1 MAGQGFARL
10 NAPAPVARW
19 SRLLLLGSL
28 VGIAGGL
35 AAVALEWGLHT
46 GSELVLHRFV
56 GSHVDTGGFDVFAFD
71 WRMLLLPALGGLMSG
86 VVVQLLFRQSTGH
99 GTDLLTRAFHS
110 GLGVFPLKGPL
121 VKSVAAVGVISCGG
135 SAGPEGP
142 IAALGAALG
151 STAGSL
157 LRLSP
162 REKRI
167 LLIAGCA
174 AGVGAIFGC
183 PLGGA
188 LFATSVPYREPE
200 FESDAMV
207 PAFFASV
214 LGYSTFI
221 SVSPVTESS
230 RLLGDV
236 QNLGFSH
243 ASELLPYAILG
254 PLCGLF
260 SIFFAS
266 TLHATESAFSKMSR
280 VPLWFRPALGGL
292 ATGLIAC
299 VLPQVMDGQY
309 ALTRAALD
317 IDLQSAA
324 SGALGVWR
332 WPLFFAAVA
341 IAKCVATS
349 LTVGSGASGGVLGP
363 SVFVGGILGALLGS
377 VLEATGIGDFDATL
391 RQALIPVGMAGVLA
405 AAMRTPLAA
414 MVMVTEMTGSYGLI
428 VPLMVVCMSAYVIG
442 RRYGLNR
449 EQLRTSADSPAHAAD
464 GLIHIL
470 ESWRVG
476 DLMEASPLCVEPR
489 TSLGE
494 MVKMVKPATR
504 PVFAVVDRGMLVGV
518 VSLPD
523 IERVVSESDSTLLA
537 AVIAADIMSTQVTTV
552 VPDDDAYEVLNRFRA
567 TGHDVLP
574 VIAQESRPRWLGMLS
589 RRAIFDALRERTDSI
604 HRMVLEEHTGLRAM
618 DQEGQISEI
627 AMAVSPHSRELIQRR
642 MVPAD
647 ALGRSLREAD
657 FRRVYGVTVLGVE
670 LPDGSLQFP
679 PDLDTPLF
687 AEQRLIVTVQEGTAR
702 AKPADRAP

>member
-1 MAGQGFARL
+1 MA
-10 NAPAPVARW
+10 
-19 SRLLLLGSL
+19 LGSL
-28 VGIAGGL
+28 VGVAGGL
-35 AAVALEWGLHT
+35 AAFALEWGLHT
-46 GSELVLHRFV
+46 GSEHILQRFV
-56 GSHVDTGGFDVFAFD
+56 GSRVDTGGLAVMVFD
-71 WRMLLLPALGGLMSG
+71 WRILLLPALGGLMSG
-86 VVVQLLFRQSTGH
+86 VVVQLIFRESTGH

-121 VKSVAAVGVISCGG
+121 VKSVAAVGVISSGG

-142 IAALGAALG
+142 IAALGAAIG
-151 STAGSL
+151 SSTAGVL
-157 LRLSP
+157 GLSP

-221 SVSPVTESS
+221 SISPGTS
-230 RLLGDV
+230 RILGDV

-243 ASELLPYAILG
+243 ASELLPYALLG

-266 TLHATESAFSKMSR
+266 TLHATESAFDRLSS
-280 VPLWFRPALGGL
+280 VPRWVRPALGGL
-292 ATGLIAC
+292 ATGAIAC
-299 VLPQVMDGQY
+299 ALPQVMDGQY
-309 ALTRAALD
+309 ALTRMALD
-317 IDLQSAA
+317 LDLHGSET
-324 SGALGVWR
+324 GVLGVWG

-341 IAKCVATS
+341 VAKCVATS

-363 SVFVGGILGALLGS
+363 SVFVGGVLGALLGA
-377 VLEATGIGDFDATL
+377 VLEAAGIGDFDPTL

-405 AAMRTPLAA
+405 ASMRTPLAA

-428 VPLMVVCMSAYVIG
+428 VPLMVVCMSAYIIG

-476 DLMEASPLCVEPR
+476 ELMEKSPLSVEPR

-494 MVKMVKPATR
+494 MMRMVEPATR
-504 PVFAVVDRGMLVGV
+504 PAFAVVDRGMLVGV

-523 IERVVSESDSTLLA
+523 IERVFSESDSTLLA
-537 AVIAADIMSTQVTTV
+537 TVIAADIMTSQVTTV
-552 VPDDDAYEVLNRFRA
+552 TPDDDAYEVLNRFRA
-567 TGHDVLP
+567 TRHDVLP
-574 VIAQESRPRWLGMLS
+574 VVAHPARPRWIGMLS

-604 HRMVLEEHTGLRAM
+604 HRMVLEEHSGLHAI
-618 DQEGQISEI
+618 DEEGRISEL
-627 AMAVSPHSRELIQRR
+627 AMAVSPNSRELIQRR

-647 ALGRSLREAD
+647 AIGRSLRETD
-657 FRRVYGVTVLGVE
+657 FRRVFGVTVLGVE
-670 LPDGSLQFP
+670 MPDGTLQFP
-679 PDLDTPLF
+679 PDLDMPLD
-687 AEQRLIVTVQEGTAR
+687 AEQRLIVTAQSAAGG
-702 AKPADRAP
+702 PASET

>member
-1 MAGQGFARL
+1 MADGRAQQHDRR
-10 NAPAPVARW
+10 APVARW
-19 SRLLLLGSL
+19 SRLLTLGSL
-28 VGIAGGL
+28 VGVAGGL
-35 AAVALEWGLHT
+35 AAVALDLGLEL
-46 GSELVLHRFV
+46 GSELILQRLI
-56 GSHVDTGGFDVFAFD
+56 GARVDTGGVEVLVFD
-71 WRMLLLPALGGLMSG
+71 WYVLLLPAFGGLMSG

-110 GLGVFPLKGPL
+110 GLGVFPLPGPL

-142 IAALGAALG
+142 IAALGAAIGSSTGQLLG
-151 STAGSL
+151 
-157 LRLSP
+157 LSP

-188 LFATSVPYREPE
+188 LFATSVPYRDPE

-221 SVSPVTESS
+221 TVAPGGAAT
-230 RLLGDV
+230 RLLDGLPV
-236 QNLGFSH
+236 LGFSH
-243 ASELLPYAILG
+243 ASELLPYVVLG
-254 PLCGLF
+254 VLCGLF
-260 SIFFAS
+260 SIFFA
-266 TLHATESAFSKMSR
+266 TVLHGTERSFARLTR

-292 ATGLIAC
+292 ATGAVAC
-299 VLPQVMDGQY
+299 VLPQVMGGQY
-309 ALTRAALD
+309 DLTRVALD
-317 IDLQSAA
+317 IGLQDT
-324 SGALGVWR
+324 GDGLFGVWR

-341 IAKCVATS
+341 VAKCLATS

-363 SVFVGGILGALLGS
+363 SVFVGGMVGAMLAAFLGASGL
-377 VLEATGIGDFDATL
+377 GDFAAPL
-391 RQALIPVGMAGVLA
+391 RQALVPVGMAAVLA
-405 AAMRTPLAA
+405 GSMRTPLAA
-414 MVMVTEMTGSYGLI
+414 IVMVTEMTGSYGLI
-428 VPLMVVCMSAYVIG
+428 VPLMAACMSAYIIG

-449 EQLRTSADSPAHAAD
+449 EQLRTAADSPAHAAD

-476 DLMEASPLCVEPR
+476 DLMEKEPLVVEPR

-494 MVKMVKPATR
+494 MVQMVRPATR
-504 PVFAVVDRGMLVGV
+504 PVFAVVDRGVLVGV

-523 IERVVSESDSTLLA
+523 IERVVGDSDSTLLN
-537 AVIAADIMSTQVTTV
+537 AVIAADIMTTQVTTV
-552 VPDDDAYEVLNRFRA
+552 TPDDDAYEVLNRFRA
-567 TGHDVLP
+567 TRHDVLP
-574 VIAQESRPRWLGMLS
+574 VVAGARHPRWLGMLS

-604 HRMVLEEHTGLRAM
+604 HRMVLEEHAGLRAI
-618 DQEGQISEI
+618 DEEGRISEI
-627 AMAVSPHSRELIQRR
+627 AMAVSPGSRDLIQRR

-647 ALGRSLREAD
+647 ALGRSLRETD

-670 LPDGSLQFP
+670 HADGTLQFP
-679 PDLDTPLF
+679 PDLDMPLD
-687 AEQRLIVTVQEGTAR
+687 AEHRLIVTAHAAKKERGT
-702 AKPADRAP
+702 

>member
-1 MAGQGFARL
+1 MAGNGFARL
-10 NAPAPVARW
+10 STPAPVARW
-19 SRLLLLGSL
+19 SRLLTLGSL
-28 VGIAGGL
+28 VGVAGGL
-35 AAVALEWGLHT
+35 AAVALEWSLHT
-46 GSELVLHRFV
+46 GSDLVLQRFV
-56 GSHVDTGGFDVFAFD
+56 GSWLDTGGFDVLTFD
-71 WRMLLLPALGGLMSG
+71 WRLPLLPALGGLMSG
-86 VVVQLLFRQSTGH
+86 IVVQLLFRESTGH

-110 GLGVFPLKGPL
+110 GLGVFPLRGPL
-121 VKSVAAVGVISCGG
+121 VKSVAAVGVISSGG

-142 IAALGAALG
+142 IAALGAAIG
-151 STAGSL
+151 STVGGVF
-157 LRLSP
+157 RLSP

-221 SVSPVTESS
+221 SISPATETS

-243 ASELLPYAILG
+243 VSELLPYALLG
-254 PLCGLF
+254 PLCGVF
-260 SIFFAS
+260 SIFFATS
-266 TLHATESAFSKMSR
+266 LHATERFFSTLR
-280 VPLWFRPALGGL
+280 LPIWARPALGGL

-299 VLPQVMDGQY
+299 ALPQVMDGQY

-317 IDLQSAA
+317 LDF
-324 SGALGVWR
+324 GAPVGGPLGAWR

-341 IAKCVATS
+341 VAKCVATS
-349 LTVGSGASGGVLGP
+349 LTVGSGGSGGVLGP
-363 SVFVGGILGALLGS
+363 SVFVGGVLGALLGS
-377 VLEATGIGDFDATL
+377 LLVATGIGDFDESL
-391 RQALIPVGMAGVLA
+391 LQALVPVGMAGVLA
-405 AAMRTPLAA
+405 AGMRTPLAA

-428 VPLMVVCMSAYVIG
+428 VPLMIVCMFAYVVG

-476 DLMEASPLCVEPR
+476 DLMERDPLSVEPR

-494 MVKMVKPATR
+494 MVKMVRPATR
-504 PVFAVVDRGMLVGV
+504 PVFAVVDRGVLVGV

-523 IERVVSESDSTLLA
+523 IERVVSESDSTFLA
-537 AVIAADIMSTQVTTV
+537 AVIAADIMTTQVITV
-552 VPDDDAYEVLNRFRA
+552 TPDDDVYEVLNRFRA
-567 TGHDVLP
+567 TRHDVLP
-574 VIAQESRPRWLGMLS
+574 VVQGGRPRWLGMLS

-604 HRMVLEEHTGLRAM
+604 HRMVLEEHAGLHEI
-618 DQEGQISEI
+618 DEEGRISEL
-627 AMAVSPHSRELIQRR
+627 AMAVSPNSRELIQRR

-647 ALGRSLREAD
+647 ALGRSLRETD

-670 LPDGSLQFP
+670 LEDGTLQFP
-679 PDLDTPLF
+679 PELDMPLS
-687 AEQRLIVTVQEGTAR
+687 AEQRLIVTAQVSKGQE
-702 AKPADRAP
+702 